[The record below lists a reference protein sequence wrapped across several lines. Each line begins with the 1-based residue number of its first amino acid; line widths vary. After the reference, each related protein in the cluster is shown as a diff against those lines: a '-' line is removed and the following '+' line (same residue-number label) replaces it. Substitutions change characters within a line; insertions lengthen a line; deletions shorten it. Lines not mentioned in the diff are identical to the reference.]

1 MGRTTAVVE
10 AEERTSAWA
19 LRRVVARLRTDL
31 RAPGRGGEAVPGA
44 VPLLVRMLRSARG
57 RTRGEALRLLTELAE
72 HPAAYWWPI
81 AELGGP
87 AVLAPV
93 VPEAVR
99 AVADTDPDVR
109 AAAPQVLRWL
119 GADDPAVP
127 AALRAQAGRETDAG
141 VLAGQLAVLVAL
153 LPSAAGTVPT
163 GAVAGGALPGRAVSG
178 GTGDRAGTGDEPDD
192 ADWYQWFARWLGHP
206 SPAVRLAALAGRL
219 RLRPGTDGTELGT
232 LAAVALSDA
241 EDLPWP
247 AVGLLHAMTAEA
259 LADRPNESRAL
270 ADALLRMEPSSR
282 QSAGQR
288 AGWALDRAART
299 VTDRRADTADLY
311 ALAAQHLDHPGW
323 QARESAARLLTGAG
337 SAAAPYADLLAQR
350 LLVRLPTH
358 HGRPEAFALAHL
370 GDRRVL
376 TYLRHR
382 LRGSDYD
389 LAIGRLVGS
398 HPGEADTLLPA
409 VGVAL
414 QEEDGLARAGALEA
428 LAAWGPVAAPVVPRM
443 VKLLET
449 GEARRTA
456 AALGAIGPAAERA
469 APRLRELAD
478 GVGVPAVGAPRP
490 RDPRALPWHGTQT
503 AAWALW
509 RVTGDHLKALEVL
522 GAAAEAGPG
531 RPHLSYLADL
541 GPQAVR
547 HAGAVRALL
556 TSPGERTRVE
566 AAHAWWRLTGEPG
579 PAVDALVG
587 ELTGERAVARRLR
600 GARAAAGPGAMVPA
614 RAAGEYDDELS
625 AVLRHLT
632 AIGRPAAAAVPVL
645 EAYVEGHE
653 RILGGVM
660 LTPLR
665 DERLTAAAGEA
676 LAAIRGG

>member
-1 MGRTTAVVE
+1 MGTTTAAVE
-10 AEERTSAWA
+10 AEERMSAWA
-19 LRRVVARLRTDL
+19 LRRAVARLRTDL

-57 RTRGEALRLLTELAE
+57 RTRAEALRLLTELAE
-72 HPAAYWWPI
+72 QPAAYWWPI
-81 AELGGP
+81 ADLGGT

-93 VPEAVR
+93 VPEVVR
-99 AVADTDPDVR
+99 SVADTDPDVR
-109 AAAPQVLRWL
+109 AAAPPVLKWL
-119 GADDPAVP
+119 GADEPAAP
-127 AALRAQAGRETDAG
+127 AALRAQAGRETHAG

-153 LPSAAGTVPT
+153 LPEATGTVT
-163 GAVAGGALPGRAVSG
+163 SGAGSAGAGSG
-178 GTGDRAGTGDEPDD
+178 GTEDGAGTGEESDDPDR
-192 ADWYQWFARWLGHP
+192 YQWFARWLGHP
-206 SPAVRLAALAGRL
+206 SPTVRLAALAGRL
-219 RLRPGTDGTELGT
+219 RLRPGTDDTGLGA
-232 LAAVALSDA
+232 LAAAALTDT
-241 EDLPWP
+241 EDPGRP
-247 AVGLLHAMTAEA
+247 AVGLLHTMTAEA

-270 ADALLRMEPSSR
+270 ADALLRTEPSGR

-311 ALAAQHLDHPGW
+311 ALAARHLDHPGW
-323 QARESAARLLTGAG
+323 QARESAARLLTEAG

-350 LLVRLPTH
+350 LFARLPTH

-376 TYLRHR
+376 TYLRHQ
-382 LRGSDYD
+382 LCGSGYD

-409 VGVAL
+409 VEVAL
-414 QEEDGLARAGALEA
+414 QEEGGGARAGALEA
-428 LAAWGPVAAPVVPRM
+428 LAAWGPVAAPVVPRL
-443 VKLLET
+443 VTLLET

-478 GVGVPAVGAPRP
+478 GVGVPAVGAQRP

-503 AAWALW
+503 AVWALW
-509 RVTGDHLKALEVL
+509 RVTGDHLTALEVL

-531 RPHLSYLADL
+531 RPHLPYLADL
-541 GPQAVR
+541 GPRAVR

-579 PAVDALVG
+579 PAVDVLVG
-587 ELTGERAVARRLR
+587 ELTGERAAARRLR
-600 GARAAAGPGAMVPA
+600 GTRATAGPMGPA

-632 AIGRPAAAAVPVL
+632 AIGRPADAAVPVL

-653 RILGGVM
+653 RMLGGAV

-676 LAAIRGG
+676 LAAIRGD